1 MVKLDISRDDYYVT
15 DHFESSVEV
24 EWSLETDG
32 NINLDFVDVKVI
44 IDEFQ
49 AHQLMQKLTTLFN
62 YRLVDLD
69 A

>member
-1 MVKLDISRDDYYVT
+1 MVKLDISRDDYYIT
-15 DHFESSVEV
+15 DHSESSVEV

-32 NINLDFVDVKVI
+32 NINLDFVDLKVI

-49 AHQLMQKLTTLFN
+49 AHELMQKLTTLFN

>member
-1 MVKLDISRDDYYVT
+1 MVRLDISRDDYYVT
-15 DHFESSVEV
+15 DNSESCVEV

-32 NINLDFVDVKVI
+32 NINLDFADVKVI
-44 IDEFQ
+44 IDYCQ
-49 AHQLMQKLTTLFN
+49 ATELMQKLATLLN